1 MAQSESLEWW
11 LDWVNVLIG
20 TMADANLRGVV
31 DLDYSQASLQPL
43 EDFVRQRYRGRYPL
57 GEDSFT
63 AGVAAYLGETL
74 MRVAGGAW
82 EWTTEAFPDDGS
94 AERDSRREL
103 ARHQWHLSGEDEPD
117 AVGLPIVRADPA
129 LGLPPLSP
137 VHLLLDAVERADGGV
152 WAATYQ
158 RWRDAV
164 QAYAGA
170 HPGWAPSKQH
180 TLADGV
186 VSSPPASAVLDD
198 WLARQR
204 EHFPKWAARYAGNWD
219 HSPASIDRLAALVA
233 ERTPTMAAFYD
244 QANVDFVDGASYYL
258 GETLRRGAP
267 CRWVYRRFPF
277 NRSDG
282 APVTA
287 DFHIQ
292 KNDNSDFTGPF
303 DLLVYT
309 LEVSDPGK
317 ARDFYHRWT
326 ATADQR

>member
-1 MAQSESLEWW
+1 MAESESLEWW

-57 GEDSFT
+57 GDDPFT

-82 EWTTEAFPDDGS
+82 DWTTEPLPNDGP
-94 AERDSRREL
+94 AEQDSPRDL
-103 ARHQWHLSGEDEPD
+103 AHHQWHVSGQDEPD
-117 AVGLPIVRADPA
+117 AVGLPIVRPDPA
-129 LGLPPLSP
+129 TGLPPLSP
-137 VHLLLDAVERADGGV
+137 VHLVLDAVEGADGAV
-152 WAATYQ
+152 WTATWQ

-164 QAYAGA
+164 QAHAAA

-186 VSSPPASAVLDD
+186 ISSPPASAQLDD
-198 WLARQR
+198 WLAAQR
-204 EHFPKWAARYAGNWD
+204 EHFAEWADRYPGEWD
-219 HSPASIDRLAALVA
+219 HSPESIDRLAALVA
-233 ERTPTMAAFYD
+233 ERTPTVADFYD
-244 QANVDFVDGASYYL
+244 RANADFVDGASYYL
-258 GETLRRGAP
+258 GETLRRGTP

-303 DLLVYT
+303 DVLVYT
-309 LEVSDPGK
+309 LELSDPGK
-317 ARDFYHRWT
+317 ARDFYGRWT
-326 ATADQR
+326 AAAGQQ

>member
-1 MAQSESLEWW
+1 MAESESLDWW

-20 TMADANLRGVV
+20 AMADAHLRGVV
-31 DLDYSQASLQPL
+31 ELDYSQASLQPL
-43 EDFVRQRYRGRYPL
+43 EEFVRQRYRGRYPL
-57 GEDSFT
+57 GDDSFT

-82 EWTTEAFPDDGS
+82 GWTTGPVPDDGS
-94 AERDSRREL
+94 AEGGSRRDL
-103 ARHQWHLSGEDEPD
+103 ARHEWHVSGEDEPD
-117 AVGLPIVRADPA
+117 AVGLPIVRPDPA
-129 LGLPPLSP
+129 TGLPALSP
-137 VHLLLDAVERADGGV
+137 VHLLLDAVESDAGGV
-152 WAATYQ
+152 WSATYQ
-158 RWRDAV
+158 RWREAV
-164 QAYAGA
+164 QAYADA

-186 VSSPPASAVLDD
+186 ISSPPGSAVLDD

-204 EHFPKWAARYAGNWD
+204 EGFPEWAARYAGDWD
-219 HSPASIDRLAALVA
+219 YSPDSVDRLSAMVA
-233 ERTPTMAAFYD
+233 ELTPTIADFYD
-244 QANVDFVDGASYYL
+244 TANADFVDGATYYL
-258 GETLRRGAP
+258 GETLRRGTP

-292 KNDNSDFTGPF
+292 KDDNSDFTGPF
-303 DLLVYT
+303 DVLVYT
-309 LEVSDPGK
+309 LELSDPGK

-326 ATADQR
+326 ATVGQQ